1 MSSKKKK
8 QHQTDTHWTAQPHT
22 VDGDLKI
29 QIKLLYVAKTNA

>member
-1 MSSKKKK
+1 MSSKKKQ